1 MKLIEFFPPYAP
13 NAIYKLVEML
23 DINKRF
29 PTKLFARLIFSKS
42 LGVYYTWLNNVKE
55 PKNYR
60 WIMIDRTLL
69 PLTFT
74 KMKNNETKTS
84 SENKNLWHKSFNLKY
99 TYT

>member
-1 MKLIEFFPPYAP
+1 MMKLIEFFPPYAP

-29 PTKLFARLIFSKS
+29 PTKLFARLIFGKS
-42 LGVYYTWLNNVKE
+42 LGVYYTWFNNVKE

-60 WIMIDRTLL
+60 WIMKDRTLL

-74 KMKNNETKTS
+74 KMKETTKQKHRRKINTCGT
-84 SENKNLWHKSFNLKY
+84 KVLI
-99 TYT
+99 